1 MVNDDIV
8 TTLRGECQC
17 SDNCRDVGDPCISMR
32 AADEIERLRA
42 TLKKAE
48 VVLLEGA
55 ELVKD
60 ALADR
65 DRWKNWAID
74 YACDDTKCE
83 CDRCLAVRAAWE
95 AAVNGDR

>member
-1 MVNDDIV
+1 MTDDLV
-8 TTLRGECQC
+8 TRLREEADSWCHD
-17 SDNCRDVGDPCISMR
+17 SAVRVFLE

-74 YACDDTKCE
+74 YACDDMKCE
-83 CDRCLAVRAAWE
+83 CDRCTDVRTAW
-95 AAVNGDR
+95 NGDR